1 MRDQHELQ
9 HELEEAIYLLY
20 EQYANDVYRYSR
32 LTLGDGNAAKELD
45 YGNGGYVK
53 AVYVGD
59 KAPH

>member
-1 MRDQHELQ
+1 MNYNNES
-9 HELEEAIYLLY
+9 EKTIYLLY
-20 EQYANDVYRYSR
+20 EQHASEVYRYSR
-32 LTLGDGNAAKELD
+32 LTSGDGNAAKERD